1 MRDHIA
7 RTVGALL
14 IRSDGNVLLGL
25 RAPTKKTWPRH
36 WDTIGGRVEEGESLD
51 QALVREV
58 QEEIGVTPVEF
69 ELIATVRERRPEDYG
84 DALHHVYAVA
94 RWQGG
99 DPANICD
106 EHTEIKWFSIS
117 DMFLLTNIVDA
128 DYPIFAQQAV
138 TARST

>member
-69 ELIATVRERRPEDYG
+69 ELIATVRERRPEDHG
-84 DALHHVYAVA
+84 DALHHVYVVA

-128 DYPIFAQQAV
+128 DYPIFAQQALM
-138 TARST
+138 ARST